1 MLPPTLAARP
11 DLSSGCSNFLGCLPP
26 RASLMHGVLN
36 SMLQFCFYCSLS
48 EEPIKSLNL
57 FGSFHFAARAILQND
72 RTSIH
77 IQWLSAAGS
86 WPGQANQ
93 VHKYIQII
101 TNMTKDFKHIQ
112 VIFQQLPAYSPVSQ
126 PFQQSHPTFWQFP
139 QHIDGCPT
147 SSTTWET
154 EPIASSKA
162 LPSKPQA
169 LLLSSTRAYPTCD
182 AWTLDC
188 TWSDLSLLRTCW
200 DLRWPATWSKAQ
212 EHTDVYHSGVPLRWY
227 MGTWH
232 MGQGLRIMMVL
243 GPKCLS
249 RSI

>member
-93 VHKYIQII
+93 VHTYIQIWQRTSNI
-101 TNMTKDFKHIQ
+101 FKLSSSSFQLIPLLHSPSSNHIQ
-112 VIFQQLPAYSPVSQ
+112 LSGSFLSTWMPNV
-126 PFQQSHPTFWQFP
+126 
-139 QHIDGCPT
+139 QHNV
-147 SSTTWET
+147 T

-182 AWTLDC
+182 GWTLDC
-188 TWSDLSLLRTCW
+188 TWSDLSLLRTCL
-200 DLRWPATWSKAQ
+200 DLRWPATWSKGQ

-232 MGQGLRIMMVL
+232 MGQGLRIMVVI

>member
-112 VIFQQLPAYSPVSQ
+112 VIFQQLPAYFPPSQ

-182 AWTLDC
+182 GWTLDC
-188 TWSDLSLLRTCW
+188 SWSDWSESAAHLLGSSMTSNLEQSSGAHWCLPFRCPLTLVHG
-200 DLRWPATWSKAQ
+200 DVTYGSRLKNHDGPRSK
-212 EHTDVYHSGVPLRWY
+212 
-227 MGTWH
+227 M
-232 MGQGLRIMMVL
+232 
-243 GPKCLS
+243 
-249 RSI
+249 SI